1 NTSRRDNREREPS
14 IEATA
19 AKAPA
24 RDDLTEV
31 KKMLEDFFTEQK
43 KQAKMIEE
51 NSKELKALSRR
62 KRERPSTTRLRARVD
77 PQRLDFSAPRTT
89 RENPEDLPPPPPRR
103 ETDKP
108 PERVVD
114 VSDGEEPAP
123 AKRTRAEGP
132 EGDRQEPRAPDTRS
146 ASSSS
151 KTEIVGDTAEYSN
164 YSSEERCKKEQ
175 ERRAFKRSY

>member
-1 NTSRRDNREREPS
+1 MVSGEENTSRKDNREREPP

-19 AKAPA
+19 AKTPA

-62 KRERPSTTRLRARVD
+62 KRERPNTTRLRARVD

-89 RENPEDLPPPPPRR
+89 QDLPPPPLRR
-103 ETDKP
+103 EMDKS

-123 AKRTRAEGP
+123 
-132 EGDRQEPRAPDTRS
+132 
-146 ASSSS
+146 
-151 KTEIVGDTAEYSN
+151 
-164 YSSEERCKKEQ
+164 
-175 ERRAFKRSY
+175 